1 MNKQKNIQYKKKI
14 TFFIPNF
21 LIGGAENV
29 FINLANQAINNNYK
43 VEFVVGESKGPLK
56 KKLNKNINIVSLN
69 KNRISKCFF
78 GLVVYLRKNN
88 PDYFLSAMTHCN
100 ILSCIVAFFCRYN
113 GKLIIKEC
121 NNFSTNFKRKNIKFY
136 IIFWLVNFF
145 YNISDKIICLSNGV
159 KKDFLDNFSK
169 LKKKINVVY
178 NPININEIH
187 KLSYEKILT
196 KNNSKFKIISI
207 GRLVKQKNFSNLI
220 RAFEVVQ
227 SKVKKIH
234 LIIIGDGY
242 EKKKLKKLVS
252 FLKIKKKV
260 TFLGEVKNPYK
271 YLKNSDLFVL
281 SSDYEGFGTV
291 ILEAMVFNLPIVSTD
306 CDYGPREILKKYN
319 KKKLVKVNSYKSLS
333 RGIIEMIKISKKT
346 KKFNFENYNTEYILS
361 KYLH

>member
-1 MNKQKNIQYKKKI
+1 
-14 TFFIPNF
+14 
-21 LIGGAENV
+21 
-29 FINLANQAINNNYK
+29 
-43 VEFVVGESKGPLK
+43 
-56 KKLNKNINIVSLN
+56 
-69 KNRISKCFF
+69 
-78 GLVVYLRKNN
+78 
-88 PDYFLSAMTHCN
+88 MTHCN

-169 LKKKINVVY
+169 LKKKISVVY

-196 KNNSKFKIISI
+196 KDNSKFKIISI

-227 SKVKKIH
+227 SEVKKIH

-242 EKKKLKKLVS
+242 EKKK
-252 FLKIKKKV
+252 
-260 TFLGEVKNPYK
+260 
-271 YLKNSDLFVL
+271 
-281 SSDYEGFGTV
+281 
-291 ILEAMVFNLPIVSTD
+291 
-306 CDYGPREILKKYN
+306 
-319 KKKLVKVNSYKSLS
+319 
-333 RGIIEMIKISKKT
+333 
-346 KKFNFENYNTEYILS
+346 
-361 KYLH
+361 